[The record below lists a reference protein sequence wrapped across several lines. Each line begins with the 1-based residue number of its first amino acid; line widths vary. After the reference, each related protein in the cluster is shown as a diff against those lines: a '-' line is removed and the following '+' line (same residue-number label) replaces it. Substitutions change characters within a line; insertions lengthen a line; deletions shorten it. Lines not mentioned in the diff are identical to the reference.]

1 MNKVKIGTLCY
12 IEKDNKILLLH
23 RTKKEDDIHEG
34 KWIGVGG
41 KIEEGETPEECII
54 REVKEETGL
63 IIKSP
68 TLNGVMTFPKFKD
81 NEDWY
86 VFLFTANSFEG
97 ELIECNEGDLKW
109 VEKSKVLDMPTWE
122 GDLMFLSWLLEK
134 RNFFSAK
141 FLYEDGK
148 LLEHEVVFY

>member
-12 IEKDNKILLLH
+12 IENDNKILLLH
-23 RTKKEDDIHEG
+23 RIKKENDIHDG

-41 KIEEGETPEECII
+41 KIEQGETPEECIV

-63 IIKSP
+63 IIKNP
-68 TLNGVMTFPKFKD
+68 TLNGVMTFPKFQD

-86 VFLFTANSFEG
+86 VFLFTVNNFEG
-97 ELIECNEGDLKW
+97 KLIECNEGVLKW
-109 VEKSKVLDMPTWE
+109 VEKSKILDMPTWE
-122 GDLMFLSWLLEK
+122 GDLMFISWLLEK

-141 FLYEDGK
+141 FVYEDGK
-148 LLEHEVVFY
+148 LLKHDVVFY

>member
-1 MNKVKIGTLCY
+1 MKLGTLCY

-23 RTKKEDDIHEG
+23 RIKKEHDVHEG

-41 KIEEGETPEECII
+41 KIEQGESPEECII

-63 IIKSP
+63 IIKAP
-68 TLNGVMTFPKFKD
+68 FLRGVMTFPKFKD

-86 VFLFTANSFEG
+86 VFLYTADNFTGDLIDCTEG
-97 ELIECNEGDLKW
+97 ILKW
-109 VEKSKVLDMPTWE
+109 VDKEKVLEMPTWE
-122 GDLMFLSWLLEK
+122 GDLIFLKWILEK

-141 FLYEDGK
+141 FVYENGK
-148 LLEHEVVFY
+148 LVDHIENFY

>member
-1 MNKVKIGTLCY
+1 MNDLKLGTLCY

-23 RTKKEDDIHEG
+23 RIKKEHDVHEG

-41 KIEEGETPEECII
+41 KIDQGESPEECII

-63 IIKSP
+63 IIKAP
-68 TLNGVMTFPKFKD
+68 FLRGVMTFPKFKD

-86 VFLFTANSFEG
+86 VFLYTADNFTG
-97 ELIECNEGDLKW
+97 DLIDCNEGILKW
-109 VEKSKVLDMPTWE
+109 VDKEKVLKMPTWE
-122 GDLMFLSWLLEK
+122 GDLIFLKWVLEK

-141 FLYEDGK
+141 FVYENGK
-148 LLEHEVVFY
+148 LVDHIENFY

>member
-1 MNKVKIGTLCY
+1 MKLGTLCY

-23 RTKKEDDIHEG
+23 RIKKEHDVHEG

-41 KIEEGETPEECII
+41 KIEQGESPEECII

-63 IIKSP
+63 IINAP
-68 TLNGVMTFPKFKD
+68 FLRGVMTFPKFKD

-86 VFLFTANSFEG
+86 VFLYTADNFTGDLIDCTEG
-97 ELIECNEGDLKW
+97 ILKW
-109 VEKSKVLDMPTWE
+109 VDKEKVLEMPTWE
-122 GDLMFLSWLLEK
+122 GDLIFLKWILEK

-141 FLYEDGK
+141 FVYENGK
-148 LLEHEVVFY
+148 LVDHIKNFY

>member
-1 MNKVKIGTLCY
+1 MKLGTLCY

-23 RTKKEDDIHEG
+23 RVKKENDIHEG

-41 KIEEGETPEECII
+41 KVEQGETPEECVI

-63 IIKSP
+63 TIEKP
-68 TLNGVMTFPKFKD
+68 ALRGVMTFPKFKD
-81 NEDWY
+81 DEDWY
-86 VFLFTANSFEG
+86 VFLFTADECEG
-97 ELIECNEGDLKW
+97 ELIECNEGNLKW

-122 GDLMFLSWLLEK
+122 GDKIFIKWILEN

-141 FLYEDGK
+141 FIYEKGELVDYDA
-148 LLEHEVVFY
+148 VFHG

>member
-1 MNKVKIGTLCY
+1 LKLGTLCY

-23 RTKKEDDIHEG
+23 RIKKEHDVHEG

-41 KIEEGETPEECII
+41 KIEQGESPEECII

-63 IIKSP
+63 IIKAP
-68 TLNGVMTFPKFKD
+68 FLRGVMTFPKFKD

-86 VFLFTANSFEG
+86 VFLYTADNFTG
-97 ELIECNEGDLKW
+97 DLIDCNEGILKW
-109 VEKSKVLDMPTWE
+109 VDKEKVLEMPTWA
-122 GDLMFLSWLLEK
+122 GDLIFLKWILEK

-141 FLYEDGK
+141 FVYENRK
-148 LLEHEVVFY
+148 LVDHIENFY

>member
-1 MNKVKIGTLCY
+1 MNDLKLGTLCY

-23 RTKKEDDIHEG
+23 RIKKEHDVHEG

-41 KIEEGETPEECII
+41 KIEQGESPEECII

-63 IIKSP
+63 IIKAP
-68 TLNGVMTFPKFKD
+68 FLRGVMTFPKFKD

-86 VFLFTANSFEG
+86 VFLYTADNFTGNLIDCTEG
-97 ELIECNEGDLKW
+97 ILKW
-109 VEKSKVLDMPTWE
+109 VDKEKVLEMPTWE
-122 GDLMFLSWLLEK
+122 GDLIFLKWILEK

-141 FLYEDGK
+141 FVYENGK
-148 LLEHEVVFY
+148 LVDHIENFY

>member
-41 KIEEGETPEECII
+41 KIEQGETPEECII

-68 TLNGVMTFPKFKD
+68 NLNGVMTFPKFKD

-86 VFLFTANSFEG
+86 VFLFTANDFEG

-122 GDLMFLSWLLEK
+122 GDLIFLSWLLEK

>member
-1 MNKVKIGTLCY
+1 MKLGTLCY

-23 RTKKEDDIHEG
+23 RIKKEHDVHEG

-41 KIEEGETPEECII
+41 KIEQGESPEECII

-63 IIKSP
+63 IIKAP
-68 TLNGVMTFPKFKD
+68 FLRGVMTFPKFKD

-86 VFLFTANSFEG
+86 VFLYTADNFTGDLIDCTEG
-97 ELIECNEGDLKW
+97 ILKW
-109 VEKSKVLDMPTWE
+109 VDKEKVLEMPTWE
-122 GDLMFLSWLLEK
+122 GDLIFLKWILEK

-141 FLYEDGK
+141 FVYENRK
-148 LLEHEVVFY
+148 LVDHIENFY